1 MRKYF
6 ASISKKSQALF
17 LWLLLIVISF
27 SNQLCQAQSVP
38 SIDEKIPFLVTF
50 GEDSESSWGDNN
62 FQQIFFALIPK
73 EQTEEVYIR
82 VYDPDIGG
90 LYDENKGAYDTKTR
104 FMIYGGPECWSSI
117 GVQGEESDKF
127 IKSGILLD
135 SKTFGN
141 ESKYDG
147 KWYTFGPFN
156 PIEGE
161 YIEKFNGYMFK
172 IIADGGTGD
181 DGNLYQYFLSR
192 SESKNLVVEGGNMF
206 TYEYS
211 FRLPDNKNHTCQIY
225 PYIDDRTVSIKISNF
240 DWDNDGVMKIISVA
254 KNGILADVSGQDNW
268 VYNEFPIVEEEK
280 NTSIQIQFIKNQT
293 TLIKNNNVTIIVQN
307 QYGESMPFYV
317 LPIGGI
323 PIYKPKIKMIPAG

>member
-1 MRKYF
+1 MKYF
-6 ASISKKSQALF
+6 YITTIKGSKADIN
-17 LWLLLIVISF
+17 WLILIF
-27 SNQLCQAQSVP
+27 FTLLCQLNWAQSVP
-38 SIDEKIPFLVTF
+38 SVDEKIPFLATF
-50 GEDSESSWGDNN
+50 GKDSETSWGDSN

-73 EQTEEVYIR
+73 EQTKEVYIR

-90 LYDENKGAYDTKTR
+90 LFDENKGAFDTKTS
-104 FMIYGGPECWSSI
+104 FMIYGGSECWSSI
-117 GVQGEESDKF
+117 GLQGAESDNDVKR
-127 IKSGILLD
+127 GILLA
-135 SKTFGN
+135 SKTFGK
-141 ESKYDG
+141 ESRYDG

-172 IIADGGTGD
+172 IIADGGAGD

-206 TYEYS
+206 TYKYT
-211 FRLPDNKNHTCQIY
+211 FRLPDNKNQTCQIY

-240 DWDNDGVMKIISVA
+240 DWDNDGVMKIISIA
-254 KNGILADVSGQDNW
+254 KNGILADVSGEDNW
-268 VYNEFPIVEEEK
+268 MYNEFQIVEEEK

-293 TLIKNNNVTIIVQN
+293 AFIKNNNVTIIVQN

-323 PIYKPKIKMIPAG
+323 PAYRPKIKMIPAG